1 MKKIFYV
8 IFIIFF
14 SVSCGKDD
22 KDLPLNSLPEDT
34 LQGMIGSMPQ
44 DVDQATLLKS
54 SKVNFME
61 IVGDVNT
68 CMDQNI

>member
-22 KDLPLNSLPEDT
+22 KDLPLNSLPEDSVT
-34 LQGMIGSMPQ
+34 GDDWFNATGCRPSDASEIKRGQLYGDSREIGRAH
-44 DVDQATLLKS
+44 V
-54 SKVNFME
+54 
-61 IVGDVNT
+61 
-68 CMDQNI
+68 

>member
-22 KDLPLNSLPEDT
+22 KDLPLNSLPEDSVT
-34 LQGMIGSMPQ
+34 
-44 DVDQATLLKS
+44 
-54 SKVNFME
+54 
-61 IVGDVNT
+61 GDVWIIYLNKWIYDRK
-68 CMDQNI
+68 CYSRFL